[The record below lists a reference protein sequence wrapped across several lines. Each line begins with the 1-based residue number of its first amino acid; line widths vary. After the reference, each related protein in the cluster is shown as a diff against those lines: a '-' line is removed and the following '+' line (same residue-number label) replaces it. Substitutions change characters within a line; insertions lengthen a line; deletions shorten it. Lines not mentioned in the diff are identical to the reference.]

1 VVPEVSVVVRAG
13 DAQVG
18 PLDLADLTD
27 AGWLGRLTALSGAPV
42 TLVPNFVTAP
52 ALTGGALDGVDVFEL
67 DAFAVA
73 TVYGTVVLDD
83 RAWQWHGDAGR
94 PDSAQLLRAIHDL
107 AVRAYRNHDAGER
120 LQVVRV

>member
-1 VVPEVSVVVRAG
+1 MSVVVRAG

-18 PLDLADLTD
+18 PLALEDLTD

-42 TLVPNFVTAP
+42 TLLPNFVVAP
-52 ALTGGALDGVDVFEL
+52 PLPGGALDGIDTFEL

-73 TVYGTVVLDD
+73 TVYGTVILDD
-83 RAWQWHGDAGR
+83 RAWQWHGSAGR
-94 PDSAQLLRAIHDL
+94 ADSATLLRALHDL